1 MDCLRRIPILIWH
14 PASCNRPEHQAP
26 PEIFYDESE
35 ARKYTTNS
43 RIIEIQEQM
52 TNRALELLALPTDQI
67 SLILD
72 LGCGS
77 GLSGEAI
84 TEAGHQWI
92 GFDISK
98 HMLDVAV
105 DREVDGDLL
114 LHDLGQGLGL
124 RPGAADG
131 AVSISALQWL
141 CNADKASHN
150 PAKRLSAFFA
160 SLYAALARGSRAVFQ
175 FYPENDAQVSL
186 ITQQAMRAGFS
197 GGLVVDYPNSA
208 KAKKIFLCLM
218 TGGGNDKLPKG
229 LGAEEKERSRGQ
241 ISFSERK
248 EKIRNLKGAKHQTH
262 KSWVLEK
269 KERRLRQGKETKRDS
284 KYTGR
289 KRSTAF

>member
-1 MDCLRRIPILIWH
+1 M
-14 PASCNRPEHQAP
+14 ASCRRPEHLAP
-26 PEIFYDESE
+26 PEIFYGEDE

-43 RIIEIQEQM
+43 RMIEIQEQM
-52 TNRALELLALPTDQI
+52 STRALELLALPEDQP

-84 TEAGHQWI
+84 EEAGHQWI

-98 HMLDVAV
+98 AMLDVAV
-105 DREVDGDLL
+105 EREASGDLL

-131 AVSISALQWL
+131 AISISALQWL
-141 CNADKASHN
+141 CNADKASHK
-150 PAKRLSAFFA
+150 PAKRLAAFFA
-160 SLYAALARGSRAVFQ
+160 SLYAALARGARAVFQ
-175 FYPENDAQVSL
+175 FYPENDSQVEL
-186 ITQQAMRAGFS
+186 ITRQAMKAGFS
-197 GGLVVDYPNSA
+197 GGLVVDYPNSS

-229 LGAEEKERSRGQ
+229 LGSEDRVDQSSKNQ
-241 ISFSERK
+241 ISFSDRK
-248 EKIRNLKGAKHQTH
+248 EKIRNTKGAKHQTH
-262 KSWVLEK
+262 KSWVMEK
-269 KERRLRQGKETKRDS
+269 KERRLKQGKETKRDS

-289 KRSTAF
+289 KRKTAF

>member
-1 MDCLRRIPILIWH
+1 M
-14 PASCNRPEHQAP
+14 ASCNRPEHQAP

-229 LGAEEKERSRGQ
+229 LGAEEKQRSRGQ

-269 KERRLRQGKETKRDS
+269 KERRLRQGQETKRDS

>member
-1 MDCLRRIPILIWH
+1 M
-14 PASCNRPEHQAP
+14 ASCSRPEHQAP

-92 GFDISK
+92 GYDISK

-229 LGAEEKERSRGQ
+229 LGAEEKQQSRRQ

>member
-1 MDCLRRIPILIWH
+1 M
-14 PASCNRPEHQAP
+14 ASCNRPEHQAP

-208 KAKKIFLCLM
+208 KAKKIFLCLI

-229 LGAEEKERSRGQ
+229 LGAEGKQQSRGQ

>member
-1 MDCLRRIPILIWH
+1 M
-14 PASCNRPEHQAP
+14 ASCNRPEHQAP

-229 LGAEEKERSRGQ
+229 LGAEEKQRSRGQ